1 MLQRENTGY
10 KEYLGA
16 VGSTHA
22 GQKGAQEHCKVNT
35 QASGNANGPVGSN
48 TGAAGSMCRL

>member
-35 QASGNANGPVGSN
+35 QASGNANGPVESI
-48 TGAAGSMCRL
+48 TGAVGSM